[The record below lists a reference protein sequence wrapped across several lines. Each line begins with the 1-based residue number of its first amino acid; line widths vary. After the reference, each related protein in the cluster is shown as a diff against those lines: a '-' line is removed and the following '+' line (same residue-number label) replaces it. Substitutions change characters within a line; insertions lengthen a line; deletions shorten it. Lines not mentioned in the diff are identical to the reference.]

1 MKKRVLLFLT
11 ILSSLISLLCSSYA
25 WATAAGKVENYRP
38 VFLDCSRA
46 GAQSVVVAIRQFSQN
61 GVSMSLV
68 VEANSLKTKIVAQQD
83 LECGQI
89 NRESFGRTYYSQ
101 VLQQAATNKNQM
113 ANAGIRRVNREQ
125 VAVTVDMCPS
135 SKAYESRFYD
145 WAESAKAA
153 LGVALTAAWGMRHPT
168 ELARLKAMAKTTND
182 ITWINHSYHHRYR
195 AGVSN
200 SQNFLLMDGTNID
213 AEVLG
218 NEIFMIE
225 NGIVPSVYFRFPGL
239 ISSDAIV
246 TKILAWG
253 LIPLGSDAWLAKG
266 EAPKAGSIILIHGN
280 GNEPTGITAFF
291 RHLNQIL
298 RFGIGSL

>member
-1 MKKRVLLFLT
+1 MGKNLLVFLIIIVNT
-11 ILSSLISLLCSSYA
+11 VFTLA
-25 WATAAGKVENYRP
+25 ATAKVENYQP
-38 VFLDCSRA
+38 VFLDCSRSD
-46 GAQSVVVAIRQFSQN
+46 AQAFAVAIRQFQQN
-61 GVSMSLV
+61 GVAMSLV
-68 VEANSLKTKIVAQQD
+68 VEANSLKTKIARQQD
-83 LECGQI
+83 LSCKQI
-89 NRESFGRTYYSQ
+89 NRESFARTYYSQ
-101 VLQQAATNKNQM
+101 VLQQAAANKAQM
-113 ANAGIRRVNREQ
+113 ANAGVRRVNREQ
-125 VAVTVDMCPS
+125 VALTVDMCPS

-153 LGVALTAAWGMRHPT
+153 LGVALTAAWGMRHPS
-168 ELARLKAMAKTTND
+168 ELARLKEMSKTTND
-182 ITWINHSYHHRYR
+182 ITWINHSYYHRYR
-195 AGVSN
+195 AGVAN
-200 SQNFLLMDGTNID
+200 AQNFLLMDGTNID

-218 NEIFMIE
+218 NEVFMIE

-239 ISSDAIV
+239 ISSDGII
-246 TKILAWG
+246 TKILGWG